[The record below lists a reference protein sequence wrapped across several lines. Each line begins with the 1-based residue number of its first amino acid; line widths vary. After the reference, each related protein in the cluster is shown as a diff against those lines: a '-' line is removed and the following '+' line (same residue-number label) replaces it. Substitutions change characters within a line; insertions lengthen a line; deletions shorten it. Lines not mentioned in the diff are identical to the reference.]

1 MTPSAHQHRLSLE
14 DIALLNDEICALAR
28 AGVPLELGLRSTASG
43 LRRQAAAVVDT
54 LADHVS
60 AGHTLD
66 EAMEL
71 QQDSF
76 PAAYRALVTA
86 GIKSGHLDQALASM
100 SNFARSLDRFRQ
112 GIGLSLFYPTLVLLA
127 AWGLW
132 AMGLLVLFPIFDS
145 ATIEFGAGEGSV
157 RSLFRTAAANVSL
170 WFPTL
175 PLAILFGGATWW
187 TSQKWLFGSHN
198 RRAGW
203 HPGRASA
210 ALIRR
215 LPWIGP
221 ILSNFHLANFTELLA
236 LLLQHEVPLSQA
248 VSLAIDA
255 SGDTTLSSDR
265 DQIVTGIENGDS
277 LGKALQASRTITPF
291 LHWMLQSA
299 ESLGTQ
305 QNALAQATT
314 ILRQRAEHRVEWF
327 ELVFPALVLAIV
339 GGGTVLIYSLSVFLP
354 TIELFDTL
362 NRS

>member
-1 MTPSAHQHRLSLE
+1 MTSSGNQHRLSLE

-28 AGVPLELGLRSTASG
+28 AGVPLQLGLRSTAGG

-54 LADHVS
+54 LADHVA

-66 EAMEL
+66 QAMDL

-76 PAAYRALVTA
+76 PPAYRALVTA
-86 GIKSGHLDQALASM
+86 GIKTGQLDQALVSM
-100 SNFARSLDRFRQ
+100 SRFARSLDQLRQ
-112 GIGLSLFYPTLVLLA
+112 RISLAMFYPTLVLLI

-132 AMGLLVLFPIFDS
+132 ATFLLTLFPGLDS
-145 ATIEFGAGEGSV
+145 AIADFGGADGSV
-157 RSLFRTAAANVSL
+157 QSLMRTAAATVPFWL
-170 WFPTL
+170 PTL
-175 PLAILFGGATWW
+175 PLAILFGGASWW
-187 TSQKWLFGSHN
+187 TSQRWLLESHN
-198 RRAGW
+198 HQTGW
-203 HPGRASA
+203 HPGRAA
-210 ALIRR
+210 ASLFRR

-221 ILSNFHLANFTELLA
+221 ILSNFHLSNFTELLA
-236 LLLQHEVPLSQA
+236 LLLKHEVPLSHA
-248 VSLAIDA
+248 VPLAIDA
-255 SGDTTLSSDR
+255 SGDPKLTASR
-265 DQIVTGIENGDS
+265 EQIVIEIENGSS
-277 LGKALQASRTITPF
+277 LSDVLQKSGTVTPF

-305 QNALAQATT
+305 QNALSQATT